1 MTKNTWGGRRAGA
14 GSGGR
19 RPGAGR
25 PIPPIGDPLII
36 DAMPARA
43 DVASG
48 TVAVPV
54 EFEPGENPFPRLIQ
68 TAAWGR
74 VAQMLRTATG
84 KTPRYELLVT
94 RDGKPPE
101 QWSDD
106 VTMARLFLGESD
118 AIVVLFGNQVL
129 SAFNA
134 DGTRAAL
141 MDKTK

>member
-36 DAMPARA
+36 DAMPAMA
-43 DVASG
+43 DVVSG
-48 TVAVPV
+48 MVARPV

-68 TAAWGR
+68 TVAWSR
-74 VAQMLRTATG
+74 VTQMLRTATG
-84 KTPRYELLVT
+84 KTPRYEPLVT
-94 RDGKPPE
+94 RGGEPSG

-106 VTMARLFLGESD
+106 VAMARLFLGEHD
-118 AIVVLFGNQVL
+118 AIVVLFGNRVL